1 MSDLHL
7 PWLELA
13 ILSPLIGAPWVSRLR
28 NSDSARR
35 WSVLFSSLSLAAAAG
50 AVVDFELLEVAQ
62 AVDRWRISTRCLGRE
77 LFVID
82 QVNGPLLLLTALLYF
97 LTIIAKVRAQVGQFS
112 FARVLVS
119 ESIALATFGCKEPW
133 TMIALL
139 AVGVVPP
146 WIELRARRQSS
157 RVYAA
162 HALLFVSLLI
172 AGWVCVE
179 REGADHAPSLWAI
192 APLFAAILVRS
203 GIAPF
208 HCWMTDL
215 FEHASF
221 GTALLFVTPIVGA
234 YAAVRMVLPIAPD
247 WVLRSIGLLSL
258 ATAVYAA
265 GMALV
270 QREGR
275 RFFCYL
281 FLSHSALVFVGLVM
295 ATPIGLTGALCV
307 WLSIGLALGGFGLT
321 LRALE
326 ARRGRLCLSEFQ
338 GLYEHTPSLAM
349 CFVLTGLASVGFPG
363 TFGFVGA
370 ELLVEGAVEAY
381 PFIGIAVVIAAALNG
396 IAVVKAYFLLFTGKR
411 HSSSIS
417 LQSRGRERFAVL
429 TLAALILVGGLVPQP
444 GVLSR
449 SHAAAQLLRERNELA
464 QASRPGP
471 NFRRTIAATASNA
484 TLSRSSSEV
493 GER

>member
-1 MSDLHL
+1 MSELHL

-13 ILSPLIGAPWVSRLR
+13 ILAPLLGAPWVGRVRDL
-28 NSDSARR
+28 DLARK
-35 WSVLFSSLSLAAAAG
+35 WSVLFSSIALAAAAG
-50 AVVDFELLEVAQ
+50 AAVDFALLDVREAI
-62 AVDRWRISTRCLGRE
+62 DRWSISGDLLGRN

-82 QVNGPLLLLTALLYF
+82 PFNSPLLALVALLYF
-97 LTIIAKVRAQVGQFS
+97 LTIIAKVRAQIGQFS
-112 FARVLVS
+112 FARTLLS
-119 ESIALATFGCKEPW
+119 ESIALATFSCKEPW
-133 TMIALL
+133 AMIALL
-139 AVGVVPP
+139 AAGTVPP
-146 WIELRARRQSS
+146 LIELRARKQCLRIY
-157 RVYAA
+157 VV
-162 HALLFVSLLI
+162 HASLYVGLLVT
-172 AGWVCVE
+172 GWWFVE
-179 REGADHAPSLWAI
+179 REGADRVHSLWAI
-192 APLFAAILVRS
+192 VPLFGAILVRS

-215 FEHASF
+215 FEHATF

-234 YAAVRMVLPIAPD
+234 YAAVRLVLPIAPD
-247 WVLRSIGLLSL
+247 WVLHSIGWLAL
-258 ATAVYAA
+258 ATAVYSA

-307 WLSIGLALGGFGLT
+307 WLSVGLALGGFGLT

-326 ARRGRLCLSEFQ
+326 ARRGRLSLIEFQ
-338 GLYEHTPSLAM
+338 GLYDHTPSLAM

-370 ELLVEGAVEAY
+370 ELLVDGAVKVY
-381 PFIGIAVVIAAALNG
+381 PYIGIAVVIAAALNG
-396 IAVVKAYFLLFTGKR
+396 IAVVKAYFLLFTGTR
-411 HSSSIS
+411 HTSSIS
-417 LQSRGRERFAVL
+417 LQSRGREQFAVL
-429 TLAALILVGGLVPQP
+429 TLAALILIGGLIPQP

-449 SHAAAQLLRERNELA
+449 SRAAAQLLRDRSQLASAASAASDRRQALVEPA
-464 QASRPGP
+464 QASLE
-471 NFRRTIAATASNA
+471 I
-484 TLSRSSSEV
+484 

>member
-1 MSDLHL
+1 MTELHL

-13 ILSPLIGAPWVSRLR
+13 ILAPLCGAPWVGRIR

-35 WSVLFSSLSLAAAAG
+35 WCVFFSSWALAAAAG
-50 AVVDFELLEVAQ
+50 AAVDFEYLGVAQ
-62 AVDRWRISTRCLGRE
+62 AADRWRLSTRLLGRE
-77 LFVID
+77 WFVID
-82 QVNGPLLLLTALLYF
+82 QLNGPLLILVALLYF
-97 LTIIAKVRAQVGQFS
+97 LTSIAKVRAQVGQFS
-112 FARVLVS
+112 FSRTLVS
-119 ESIALATFGCKEPW
+119 ESIALATFACKEPW
-133 TMIALL
+133 AIIALL
-139 AVGVVPP
+139 AAGTVPP
-146 WIELRARRQSS
+146 LVELRARKQSL
-157 RVYAA
+157 RVYAV
-162 HALLFVSLLI
+162 HAALFTSLLVL
-172 AGWVCVE
+172 GWGFVE
-179 REGADHAPSLWAI
+179 KEGVDRVHTLWAI
-192 APLFAAILVRS
+192 VPLFGAILVRS

-215 FEHASF
+215 FEHATF

-234 YAAVRMVLPIAPD
+234 YAAVRLILPIAPD
-247 WVLRSIGLLSL
+247 WVLHGIGWLAL

-270 QREGR
+270 QRDGR

-326 ARRGRLCLSEFQ
+326 ARHGRLSLTEFQ

-370 ELLVEGAVEAY
+370 ELLVDGAVETY
-381 PFIGIAVVIAAALNG
+381 PYIGIAVVIAAALNG
-396 IAVVKAYFLLFTGKR
+396 IAVMKAYFLLFTGSR
-411 HSSSIS
+411 HYSSIS
-417 LQSRGRERFAVL
+417 LQSRGREQFAVL
-429 TLAALILVGGLVPQP
+429 TLAGLILVGGLVPQP

-449 SHAAAQLLRERNELA
+449 SRAAVQLLHERSERHDAALA
-464 QASRPGP
+464 ASDSRQALADAGRD
-471 NFRRTIAATASNA
+471 
-484 TLSRSSSEV
+484 
-493 GER
+493 

>member
-1 MSDLHL
+1 MSELHL
-7 PWLELA
+7 PWLGIA
-13 ILSPLIGAPWVSRLR
+13 ILAPLIGAPWVGRLR
-28 NSDSARR
+28 NSEAARR
-35 WSVLFSSLSLAAAAG
+35 WSVLFSSAALAASAG
-50 AVVDFELLEVAQ
+50 AALDFGMLETAR
-62 AVDRWRISTRCLGRE
+62 AADRWRIATEFTGRE
-77 LFVID
+77 WFVVD
-82 QVNGPLLLLTALLYF
+82 QLNAPLLTLVSLIYLLT
-97 LTIIAKVRAQVGQFS
+97 IVAKVRAQVGQFS
-112 FARVLVS
+112 FARTLVS
-119 ESIALATFGCKEPW
+119 ESIALAAFACQEPW
-133 TMIALL
+133 ALVALL
-139 AVGVVPP
+139 VAGTVPP
-146 WIELRARRQSS
+146 LVELRARRQGL

-162 HALLFVSLLI
+162 HAALFAALLC
-172 AGWVCVE
+172 AGQVWVE
-179 REGADHAPSLWAI
+179 SEGANRVHSLWAI
-192 APLFAAILVRS
+192 APLGVAVLMRS

-215 FEHASF
+215 FEHATF

-234 YAAVRMVLPIAPD
+234 YAAVRLVLPIAPD
-247 WVLRSIGLLSL
+247 WALHGIGWLSL

-270 QREGR
+270 QRDGR

-295 ATPIGLTGALCV
+295 AAPIGLTGGLCM

-326 ARRGRLCLSEFQ
+326 ARRGRLSLTEFQ

-370 ELLVEGAVEAY
+370 ELLVDGAVEAY
-381 PFIGIAVVIAAALNG
+381 PYIGVAVVIAAALNG
-396 IAVVKAYFLLFTGKR
+396 IAVVKAYFLLFTGTR
-411 HSSSIS
+411 HVSSIS
-417 LQSRGRERFAVL
+417 LQSRGREQFAVL

-449 SHAAAQLLRERNELA
+449 SRAAEQLLHDRSELAAAARAAADTRQALA
-464 QASRPGP
+464 EDEARP
-471 NFRRTIAATASNA
+471 AAARGS
-484 TLSRSSSEV
+484 LEIGQR
-493 GER
+493 